1 MGILKDQSGYTL
13 IETLVSIGLL
23 GILIV
28 LSAIAYTR
36 FFDNPKIL
44 LRNEAL
50 YIANQEITNSINKRV
65 FTDTAYTN
73 ENMNLGIERKFY
85 DMQTFKKIEVAVVFI
100 QTRRELIKLSA
111 DIKK

>member
-1 MGILKDQSGYTL
+1 MGILKDESGYTL

-28 LSAIAYTR
+28 LSATAYTR

-50 YIANQEITNSINKRV
+50 YMANQEITNSINKKI
-65 FTDTAYTN
+65 FTDTTYAN
-73 ENMNLGIERKFY
+73 ENQNLEVRRNVFDVQKLY
-85 DMQTFKKIEVAVVFI
+85 RIEVAVVFV
-100 QTRRELIKLSA
+100 QTQKELVRLSA
-111 DIKK
+111 DMKK